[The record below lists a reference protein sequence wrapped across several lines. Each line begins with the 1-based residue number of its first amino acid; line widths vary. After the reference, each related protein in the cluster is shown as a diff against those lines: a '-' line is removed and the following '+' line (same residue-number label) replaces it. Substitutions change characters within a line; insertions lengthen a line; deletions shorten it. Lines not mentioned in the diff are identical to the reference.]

1 MRCSEVMTKGLS
13 CCLPTD
19 TVFAVAQL
27 MKSEDVGSIPIVS
40 DKQTN
45 KLEGIVTDRDLAI
58 KIVAEGRDPKNT
70 PVQEVMTTNVVTCNA
85 DDNIDDA
92 LNLMEEHQVRRIPI
106 VDGNG
111 QLAGIIAQ
119 ADVATRMEEPHKTA
133 EMVEEI
139 SRAAGSN

>member
-1 MRCSEVMTKGLS
+1 MKCSEVMTKDPS

-19 TVFAVAQL
+19 NVFEVAQL

-58 KIVAEGRDPKNT
+58 KVVAEGRDAKNT
-70 PVQEVMTTNVVTCNA
+70 SVREVMTTGVVTCSA
-85 DDNIDDA
+85 DDNVDDA

-106 VDGNG
+106 VDDNG
-111 QLAGIIAQ
+111 RLAGIIAQ

-139 SRAAGSN
+139 SKAAST